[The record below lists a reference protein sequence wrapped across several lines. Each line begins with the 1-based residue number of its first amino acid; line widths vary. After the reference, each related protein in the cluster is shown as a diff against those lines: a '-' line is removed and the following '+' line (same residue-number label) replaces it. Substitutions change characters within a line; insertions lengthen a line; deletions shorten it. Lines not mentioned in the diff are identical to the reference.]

1 MNNSNIIINSNEHK
15 KLTDIIQVS
24 NLNSSQNVKKTE
36 KINKQKLKK
45 ISLNSIKNRTTN
57 LNALS
62 LRNNNIT
69 EMQLLKYRPKRLIK
83 LKEQG
88 NCQIPFCN
96 MGGLSLDFE
105 KTFSSDD
112 KKYKINSHLNQNI
125 LTNMPENERLMN
137 SNNDTEF
144 KSTFIFKF
152 AKNTEEFNKLSTYSE
167 LIDEGNEKRIFEET
181 FSKISK
187 LIENQNKLYFNNID
201 SNTNTSTNTNNNI
214 SVVNNYDVSPL
225 KTNFLNTNSKYQ
237 NRNKSNNDLINL
249 FTYTS
254 NNLNTY
260 SNLNN
265 TGMTST
271 NMSSSNNI
279 MNMKKLIIFW
289 SEFIVLINK
298 LLSQI
303 FKELSI
309 CKKEN
314 TKVKKKSYR
323 DELKLNNKINELD
336 DLKKYINRFDI
347 NMKINHQIQK
357 AKEIKELKQEF
368 KKKENEYMLLI
379 YKLEEEIKNLTILLE
394 KNKSYYDQY
403 KNISKEIDKNK
414 RQCEILKIKFNKE
427 LQDNNIKILIEKD
440 YQDELKININEL
452 KEEINEMKKEKEV
465 SKKEKIELQAKIKK
479 LEMIIT
485 EKEENILMLYQ
496 ELEYYMRKFKEEK
509 FNHLNIKNEFYILE
523 KKLYK
528 IEEEKQKEELRI
540 REEQMK
546 KSEVNECGN
555 IEIDSLSPIHFR
567 NDDNYG
573 SPSPTNFTQ
582 NNNS

>member
-15 KLTDIIQVS
+15 KLTEIIHVS
-24 NLNSSQNVKKTE
+24 NLNSSQNMKKTE

-69 EMQLLKYRPKRLIK
+69 EMHLLKYRPKRLIK

-112 KKYKINSHLNQNI
+112 KRYKINSDLNQNI
-125 LTNMPENERLMN
+125 LTNIPENERLMN

-167 LIDEGNEKRIFEET
+167 LIDDNNEKRIFEET

-187 LIENQNKLYFNNID
+187 LIESQNKLYFNNID
-201 SNTNTSTNTNNNI
+201 NNTNTSTNNNI

-271 NMSSSNNI
+271 NMSSSNNNK
-279 MNMKKLIIFW
+279 NMKKLIIFW

-314 TKVKKKSYR
+314 TNLKKKSYR

-357 AKEIKELKQEF
+357 AKEIKELKEEF

-379 YKLEEEIKNLTILLE
+379 YKLEEEIKNLTLLLE

-465 SKKEKIELQAKIKK
+465 SKKVKIELQAKIKK

-496 ELEYYMRKFKEEK
+496 ELEYYMRKFNEEK
-509 FNHLNIKNEFYILE
+509 FNHLNIRNEFYILE

-540 REEQMK
+540 REEQLK
-546 KSEVNECGN
+546 KSEDNECKN
-555 IEIDSLSPIHFR
+555 KEIDSLSPIHFR

-573 SPSPTNFTQ
+573 SPTPTNFTQ

>member
-15 KLTDIIQVS
+15 KLTEIIHVS
-24 NLNSSQNVKKTE
+24 NLNSSQNMKKTE

-69 EMQLLKYRPKRLIK
+69 EMHLLKYRPKRLIK

-112 KKYKINSHLNQNI
+112 KRYKINSDLNQNI
-125 LTNMPENERLMN
+125 LTNIPENERLMN

-167 LIDEGNEKRIFEET
+167 LIDDNNEKRIFEET

-187 LIENQNKLYFNNID
+187 LIESQNKLYFNNID
-201 SNTNTSTNTNNNI
+201 NNTNTSTNNNI

-271 NMSSSNNI
+271 NMSSSNNNK
-279 MNMKKLIIFW
+279 NMKKLIIFW

-314 TKVKKKSYR
+314 TNLKKKSYR

-357 AKEIKELKQEF
+357 AKEIKELKEEF

-379 YKLEEEIKNLTILLE
+379 YKLEEEIKNLTLLLE

-465 SKKEKIELQAKIKK
+465 SKKVKIELQAKIKK

-496 ELEYYMRKFKEEK
+496 ELEYYMRKFNEEK
-509 FNHLNIKNEFYILE
+509 FNHLNIRNEFYILE

-540 REEQMK
+540 REEQLK
-546 KSEVNECGN
+546 KSEDNECKN
-555 IEIDSLSPIHFR
+555 KEIDSLSPIHFR

-573 SPSPTNFTQ
+573 SPTPTNFTQ
-582 NNNS
+582 NNNC

>member
-15 KLTDIIQVS
+15 KLTEIIHVS
-24 NLNSSQNVKKTE
+24 NLNSSQNMKKIE

-69 EMQLLKYRPKRLIK
+69 EMHLLKYRPKRLIK

-112 KKYKINSHLNQNI
+112 KRYKINSDLNQNI
-125 LTNMPENERLMN
+125 LTNIPENERLMN

-167 LIDEGNEKRIFEET
+167 LIDDNNEKRIFEET

-187 LIENQNKLYFNNID
+187 LIESQNKLYFNNID
-201 SNTNTSTNTNNNI
+201 NNTNTSTNNNI

-271 NMSSSNNI
+271 NMSSSNNNK
-279 MNMKKLIIFW
+279 NMKKLIIFW

-314 TKVKKKSYR
+314 TNLKKKSYR

-357 AKEIKELKQEF
+357 AKEIKELKEEF

-379 YKLEEEIKNLTILLE
+379 YKLEEEIKNLTLLLE

-465 SKKEKIELQAKIKK
+465 SKKVKIELQAKIKK

-496 ELEYYMRKFKEEK
+496 ELEYYMRKFNEEK
-509 FNHLNIKNEFYILE
+509 FNHLNIRNEFYILE

-540 REEQMK
+540 REEQLK
-546 KSEVNECGN
+546 KSEDNECKN
-555 IEIDSLSPIHFR
+555 KEIDSLSPIHFR

-573 SPSPTNFTQ
+573 SPTPTNFTQ

>member
-15 KLTDIIQVS
+15 KLTEIIHVS
-24 NLNSSQNVKKTE
+24 NLNSSQNMKKTE

-69 EMQLLKYRPKRLIK
+69 EMHLLKYRPKRLIK

-112 KKYKINSHLNQNI
+112 KRYKINSDLNQNI
-125 LTNMPENERLMN
+125 LTNIPENERLMN

-167 LIDEGNEKRIFEET
+167 LIDDNNEKRIFEET

-187 LIENQNKLYFNNID
+187 LIESQNKLYFNNID
-201 SNTNTSTNTNNNI
+201 NNTNTSTNNNI

-271 NMSSSNNI
+271 NMSSSNNNK
-279 MNMKKLIIFW
+279 NMKKLIIFW

-314 TKVKKKSYR
+314 TNLKKKSYG

-357 AKEIKELKQEF
+357 AKEIKELKEEF

-379 YKLEEEIKNLTILLE
+379 YKLEEEIKNLTLLLE

-465 SKKEKIELQAKIKK
+465 SKKVKIELQAKIKK

-496 ELEYYMRKFKEEK
+496 ELEYYMRKFNEEK
-509 FNHLNIKNEFYILE
+509 FNHLNIRNEFYILE

-540 REEQMK
+540 REEQLK
-546 KSEVNECGN
+546 KSEDNECKN
-555 IEIDSLSPIHFR
+555 KEIDSLSPIHFR

-573 SPSPTNFTQ
+573 SPTPTNFTQ

>member
-15 KLTDIIQVS
+15 KLTEIIHVS
-24 NLNSSQNVKKTE
+24 NLNSSQNMKKTE

-69 EMQLLKYRPKRLIK
+69 EMHLLKYRPKRLIK

-112 KKYKINSHLNQNI
+112 KRYKINSDLNQNI
-125 LTNMPENERLMN
+125 LTNIPENERLMN

-167 LIDEGNEKRIFEET
+167 LIDDNNEKRIFEET

-187 LIENQNKLYFNNID
+187 LIESQNKLYFNNID
-201 SNTNTSTNTNNNI
+201 NNTNTSTNNNI

-225 KTNFLNTNSKYQ
+225 KTNFFNSKYQ

-271 NMSSSNNI
+271 NMSSSNNNK
-279 MNMKKLIIFW
+279 NMKKLIIFW

-314 TKVKKKSYR
+314 INLKKKSYR

-357 AKEIKELKQEF
+357 AKEIKELKEEF

-379 YKLEEEIKNLTILLE
+379 YKLEEEIKNLTLLLE

-465 SKKEKIELQAKIKK
+465 SKKVKIELQAKIKK

-485 EKEENILMLYQ
+485 EKEENILMLYE
-496 ELEYYMRKFKEEK
+496 ELEHYMRLFNLEK
-509 FNHLNIKNEFYILE
+509 FHHNNIINEFNILE
-523 KKLYK
+523 KKIYK
-528 IEEEKQKEELRI
+528 IEEENHKEK
-540 REEQMK
+540 QMK
-546 KSEVNECGN
+546 KSELNN
-555 IEIDSLSPIHFR
+555 NKKLDLLSPKHYKPLSPIHFR

-573 SPSPTNFTQ
+573 SPTPTNFTQ

>member
-1 MNNSNIIINSNEHK
+1 
-15 KLTDIIQVS
+15 
-24 NLNSSQNVKKTE
+24 
-36 KINKQKLKK
+36 
-45 ISLNSIKNRTTN
+45 
-57 LNALS
+57 
-62 LRNNNIT
+62 
-69 EMQLLKYRPKRLIK
+69 
-83 LKEQG
+83 
-88 NCQIPFCN
+88 
-96 MGGLSLDFE
+96 
-105 KTFSSDD
+105 
-112 KKYKINSHLNQNI
+112 
-125 LTNMPENERLMN
+125 
-137 SNNDTEF
+137 
-144 KSTFIFKF
+144 
-152 AKNTEEFNKLSTYSE
+152 
-167 LIDEGNEKRIFEET
+167 
-181 FSKISK
+181 
-187 LIENQNKLYFNNID
+187 
-201 SNTNTSTNTNNNI
+201 
-214 SVVNNYDVSPL
+214 
-225 KTNFLNTNSKYQ
+225 
-237 NRNKSNNDLINL
+237 
-249 FTYTS
+249 
-254 NNLNTY
+254 
-260 SNLNN
+260 
-265 TGMTST
+265 
-271 NMSSSNNI
+271 
-279 MNMKKLIIFW
+279 
-289 SEFIVLINK
+289 
-298 LLSQI
+298 
-303 FKELSI
+303 
-309 CKKEN
+309 
-314 TKVKKKSYR
+314 
-323 DELKLNNKINELD
+323 
-336 DLKKYINRFDI
+336 
-347 NMKINHQIQK
+347 MKINHQIQK

>member
-15 KLTDIIQVS
+15 KLTEIIHVS
-24 NLNSSQNVKKTE
+24 NLNSSQNMKKIE

-69 EMQLLKYRPKRLIK
+69 EMHLLKYRPKRLIK

-112 KKYKINSHLNQNI
+112 KRYKINSDLNQNI
-125 LTNMPENERLMN
+125 LTNIPENERLMN

-167 LIDEGNEKRIFEET
+167 LIDDNNEKRIFEET

-187 LIENQNKLYFNNID
+187 LIESQNKLYFNNID
-201 SNTNTSTNTNNNI
+201 NNTNTSTNNNI

-237 NRNKSNNDLINL
+237 NRNKTNNDLINL

-271 NMSSSNNI
+271 NMSSSNNNK
-279 MNMKKLIIFW
+279 NMKKLIIFW
-289 SEFIVLINK
+289 SEFIVLINE

-314 TKVKKKSYR
+314 TNLKKKSYR

-357 AKEIKELKQEF
+357 AKEIKELKEEF

-379 YKLEEEIKNLTILLE
+379 YKLEEEIKNLTLLLE

-465 SKKEKIELQAKIKK
+465 SKKVKIELQAKIKK

-496 ELEYYMRKFKEEK
+496 ELEYYMRKFNEEK
-509 FNHLNIKNEFYILE
+509 FNHLNIRNEFYILE

-540 REEQMK
+540 REEKLK
-546 KSEVNECGN
+546 KSEDNECKN
-555 IEIDSLSPIHFR
+555 KEIDSLSPIHFR

-573 SPSPTNFTQ
+573 SPTPTNFTQ

>member
-1 MNNSNIIINSNEHK
+1 MNNSNVIINSNEHK
-15 KLTDIIQVS
+15 KLTEIIHVS
-24 NLNSSQNVKKTE
+24 NLNSSQNMKKIE

-69 EMQLLKYRPKRLIK
+69 EMHLLKYRPKRLIK

-112 KKYKINSHLNQNI
+112 KRYKINSDLNQNI
-125 LTNMPENERLMN
+125 LTNIPENERLMN

-144 KSTFIFKF
+144 KSTFVFKF

-167 LIDEGNEKRIFEET
+167 LIDDNNEKRIFEET

-187 LIENQNKLYFNNID
+187 LIESQNKLYFNNID
-201 SNTNTSTNTNNNI
+201 NNTNTSTNNNI

-271 NMSSSNNI
+271 NMSSSNNNK
-279 MNMKKLIIFW
+279 NMKKLIIFW

-314 TKVKKKSYR
+314 TNLKKKSYR

-357 AKEIKELKQEF
+357 AKEIKELKEEF

-379 YKLEEEIKNLTILLE
+379 YKLEEEIKNLTLLLE

-465 SKKEKIELQAKIKK
+465 SKKVKIELQAKIKK

-496 ELEYYMRKFKEEK
+496 ELEYYMRKFNEEK
-509 FNHLNIKNEFYILE
+509 FNHLNIRNEFYILE

-540 REEQMK
+540 REEQLK
-546 KSEVNECGN
+546 KSEDNECKN
-555 IEIDSLSPIHFR
+555 KEIDSLSPILFR

-573 SPSPTNFTQ
+573 SPTPTNFTQ